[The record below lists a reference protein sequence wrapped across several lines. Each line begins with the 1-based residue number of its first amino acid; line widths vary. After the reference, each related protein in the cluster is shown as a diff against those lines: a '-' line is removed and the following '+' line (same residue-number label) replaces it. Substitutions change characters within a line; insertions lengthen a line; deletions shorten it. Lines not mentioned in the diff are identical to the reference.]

1 MIPHSTE
8 GIFLAAGH
16 NICVLEWAIP
26 EKIQVSEDTFLREKT
41 LEFLDLPPYL

>member
-8 GIFLAAGH
+8 GIFLAVGH

-26 EKIQVSEDTFLREKT
+26 EKIQISGDTFLREKT